1 MASDGLG
8 LPLIA
13 THELFD
19 LDLAPQMELKTFLAH
34 RHCQSLM
41 DLRWRGGFPVLTSRP
56 LMASDS
62 L

>member
-1 MASDGLG
+1 
-8 LPLIA
+8 LPLID